1 MLHPGVRLTIDGGGV
16 VAAPTSALDG
26 ASEVAGYLAGVLS
39 ASAARLRVAS
49 VNGAPGVVVCVQG
62 RATGVLAL
70 RTRGRLILEAWL
82 VVNPDKLTTW
92 TC

>member
-16 VAAPTSALDG
+16 VAAPTSPLEGVSD
-26 ASEVAGYLAGVLS
+26 VAGYLAGALF